1 MRRDG
6 AKLGK
11 ALKRIKPVFQKRFY
25 FSILEKRADSNTQL
39 THRSLRGVF
48 AAPQNEIT

>member
-6 AKLGK
+6 AKLGE

-25 FSILEKRADSNTQL
+25 SSILEKRADSNSQL
-39 THRSLRGVF
+39 THIRLRGVF
-48 AAPQNEIT
+48 AAPQNNIT